1 MFVLEEEQPVEE
13 DDPLEEDEDCEL
25 PMAGDEVFLVDLRW
39 IEAPRVRDPCDL
51 FDDLV
56 KIRFWYSLKYFEIVE

>member
-1 MFVLEEEQPVEE
+1 MFVLVAEEEQPVEEEE

-39 IEAPRVRDPCDL
+39 I
-51 FDDLV
+51 
-56 KIRFWYSLKYFEIVE
+56 